1 MFAALVTLLLTLG
14 ALIKDP
20 DHLCI
25 TNTPTN
31 PARHVHIRTG
41 SMYEGPSLPHTK
53 NLIKP

>member
-31 PARHVHIRTG
+31 PVRHVYIWTG
-41 SMYEGPSLPHTK
+41 LMDAGPSLPHTK
-53 NLIKP
+53 Y